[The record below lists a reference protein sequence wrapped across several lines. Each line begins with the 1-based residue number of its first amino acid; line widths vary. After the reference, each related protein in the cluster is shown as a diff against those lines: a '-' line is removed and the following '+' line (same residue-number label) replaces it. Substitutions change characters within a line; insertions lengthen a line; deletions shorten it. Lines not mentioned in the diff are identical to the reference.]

1 MVGDGADGVVM
12 EPVLIVGG
20 GLTGLVAAQQLE
32 RKEAPAVV
40 LEREAEPGG
49 ACRSLSADGF
59 VFDYTGHLLHVAR
72 PETEAYLEELGLWQQ
87 LEIHGRRAA
96 VVIGGRTTPYPVQIN
111 THGLAPEVRRDCL
124 LGFVRAW
131 AEEPAGEPADFRAW
145 VLDRFGEG
153 LAEHFFFPYNSK
165 LYRARPEELGLD
177 WVGRY
182 VPKPKLEE
190 VIDGALGLHD
200 GDVGYNA
207 TFRYPAQGGISLL
220 PNGIADRLSGLRL
233 EHEVTGVHLQE
244 RWVELAGGERIG
256 WRQLLSTISLPAL
269 IDRLA
274 DSLPKE
280 VVEARRA
287 LRWVRVLNLALGVE
301 GPAPSAEHWLY
312 FPDPE
317 LPFYRVGFPSNHG
330 NLAPAGCHTVSV
342 EVSLDPGVG
351 DVEALAA
358 AAQSALVGIG
368 LLDETAVRV
377 RRMTVLDPAYVV
389 FDHPRREAVSLLRGF
404 LNEHGVMLAGRWAEW
419 KYSAMEDA
427 VLDGMAAARRLAA
440 AK

>member
-1 MVGDGADGVVM
+1 M

-20 GLTGLVAAQQLE
+20 GLTGLVAAEQLE
-32 RKEAPAVV
+32 RAGTPTVV

-49 ACRSLSADGF
+49 ACRSHRGDGF

-72 PETEAYLEELGLWQQ
+72 PETEAYLDELGLWQQ

-96 VVIGGRTTPYPVQIN
+96 VVIGGQATPYPVQIN

-131 AEEPAGEPADFRAW
+131 ADEAADEPADFRDW

-153 LAEHFFFPYNSK
+153 LAEHFFFPYNRK
-165 LYRARPEELGLD
+165 LYRARPEELSLD

-190 VIDGALGLHD
+190 VVDGALGLHD
-200 GDVGYNA
+200 EEVGYNA
-207 TFRYPAQGGISLL
+207 IFRYPTSGGIRLL
-220 PNGIADRLSGLRL
+220 PNGVADRLRGLRL
-233 EHEVTGVHLQE
+233 EHEVTGVHLGE
-244 RWVELAGGERIG
+244 RWVELADGERLA
-256 WRQLLSTISLPAL
+256 WRKLLSTISLPAL
-269 IDRLA
+269 VDRLV
-274 DSLPKE
+274 DPLPEE
-280 VVEARRA
+280 VAEARRA

-330 NLAPAGCHTVSV
+330 DLAPAGCHTVSV
-342 EVSLDPGVG
+342 EVSLDPDAG

-358 AAQSALVGIG
+358 DAQSALVSVG
-368 LLDETAVRV
+368 LLDEDAVRV
-377 RRMTVLDPAYVV
+377 RRVTVLDPAYVV
-389 FDHPRREAVSLLRGF
+389 FDHPRREAVALLRGF
-404 LNEHGVMLAGRWAEW
+404 LREHGVTLAGRWAEW

-427 VLDGMAAARRLAA
+427 VLDGMRAARSLGGSG
-440 AK
+440 

>member
-1 MVGDGADGVVM
+1 MKPVV
-12 EPVLIVGG
+12 IVGG
-20 GLTGLVAAQQLE
+20 GLTGLVAAEQLE
-32 RKEAPAVV
+32 RDGTPVV
-40 LEREAEPGG
+40 VFEREAEPGG
-49 ACRSLSADGF
+49 ACRSLSDDGF

-131 AEEPAGEPADFRAW
+131 ADEAADEPADFRAW
-145 VLDRFGEG
+145 VMDRFGEG

-165 LYRARPEELGLD
+165 LYRARPEELSLD

-190 VIDGALGLHD
+190 VVDGALGLHD
-200 GDVGYNA
+200 EDVGYNA
-207 TFRYPAQGGISLL
+207 TFRYPKNGGISLL
-220 PNGIADRLSGLRL
+220 PNGVADRLSGLRL
-233 EHEVTGVHLQE
+233 EQEVTAVHLKE
-244 RWVELAGGERIG
+244 RWVEFADGERLA
-256 WRQLLSTISLPAL
+256 WRQLLSTISLPAF
-269 IDRLA
+269 IDCLV
-274 DSLPKE
+274 DPLPEE
-280 VVEARRA
+280 VAEARRA

-301 GPAPSAEHWLY
+301 GPAPSTEHWLY

-330 NLAPAGCHTVSV
+330 DLAPAGCHTVSV
-342 EVSLDPGVG
+342 EVSLDPDAG

-358 AAQSALVGIG
+358 DAQSALVSVG
-368 LLDETAVRV
+368 LLDEEAVRV
-377 RRMTVLDPAYVV
+377 RRVTVLDPAYVV
-389 FDHPRREAVSLLRGF
+389 FDHPRREAVALLRGF
-404 LNEHGVMLAGRWAEW
+404 LRSHDVTLAGRWAEW

-427 VLDGMAAARRLAA
+427 VLDGMRAARSLSGAG
-440 AK
+440 

>member
-1 MVGDGADGVVM
+1 M
-12 EPVLIVGG
+12 EPALIVGG
-20 GLTGLVAAQQLE
+20 GLTGLVAAERLE
-32 RKEAPAVV
+32 RGGKAAVV

-49 ACRSLSADGF
+49 ACRSISDDGF

-72 PETEAYLEELGLWQQ
+72 AETESYLEELGLWGQ
-87 LEIHGRRAA
+87 LEVHGRRAA

-131 AEEPAGEPADFRAW
+131 ADETSAEPADFRSW

-165 LYRARPEELGLD
+165 LYRARPEELSLD

-182 VPKPKLEE
+182 VPKPKIED

-200 GDVGYNA
+200 EDVGYNA
-207 TFRYPAQGGISLL
+207 TFRYPASGGIDIL
-220 PNGIADRLSGLRL
+220 PNAVAERLNHLRL
-233 EHEVTGVHLQE
+233 EHDVARVHLGE
-244 RWVELAGGERIG
+244 SWVELADGQRLG
-256 WRQLLSTISLPAL
+256 WRKLLSTISLPAL
-269 IDRLA
+269 VDRLV
-274 DSLPKE
+274 DPLPKE

-301 GPAPSAEHWLY
+301 GPAPSEEHWLY

-330 NLAPAGCHTVSV
+330 KLAPAGCHTVSV
-342 EVSLDPGVG
+342 EVSLDPGEG
-351 DVEALAA
+351 DVEALAT
-358 AAQSALVGIG
+358 AAQSALVGVG
-368 LLDETAVRV
+368 LLDEGSVRV
-377 RRMTVLDPAYVV
+377 RRVTVLDPAYVV
-389 FDHPRREAVSLLRGF
+389 FDHPRREAVALLRAF
-404 LNEHGVMLAGRWAEW
+404 LRENGVTLAGRWAEW

-427 VLDGMAAARRLAA
+427 ILDGIRAARQLAV

>member
-1 MVGDGADGVVM
+1 MVGDGADGDVMNSVV
-12 EPVLIVGG
+12 IVGG
-20 GLTGLVAAQQLE
+20 GLTGLVAAEQLD
-32 RKEAPAVV
+32 RAGMPAVV

-49 ACRSLSADGF
+49 ACRSLSDTGF

-72 PETEAYLEELGLWQQ
+72 PETEAYLEELGLWRQ

-131 AEEPAGEPADFRAW
+131 ADDGGDEPADFRAW
-145 VLDRFGEG
+145 VFDRFGEG
-153 LAEHFFFPYNSK
+153 LAKHFFFPYNSK
-165 LYRARPEELGLD
+165 LYRARPEELSLD

-182 VPKPKLEE
+182 VPKPKIED

-200 GDVGYNA
+200 EDVGYNA
-207 TFRYPAQGGISLL
+207 TFRYPARGGIDLL
-220 PNGIADRLSGLRL
+220 PNAVADRLDCLRL
-233 EHEVTGVHLQE
+233 EHEVTKVHLGE
-244 RWVELAGGERIG
+244 SWVELADGQRLE
-256 WRQLLSTISLPAL
+256 WRKLLSTISLPSL
-269 IDRLA
+269 IDCLV
-274 DSLPKE
+274 DPLPEE
-280 VVEARRA
+280 VAEARRA

-301 GPAPSAEHWLY
+301 GPAPSDEHWLY

-330 NLAPAGCHTVSV
+330 KLAPAGCHTVSV
-342 EVSLDPGVG
+342 EVSLDPGEG

-358 AAQSALVGIG
+358 VAQSALVDVG
-368 LLDETAVRV
+368 LLDEGAVRV
-377 RRMTVLDPAYVV
+377 RRVTVLDPAYVV
-389 FDHPRREAVSLLRGF
+389 FDHPRRDVVALLRSF
-404 LNEHGVMLAGRWAEW
+404 LRKNGVTLAGRWAEW

-427 VLDGMAAARRLAA
+427 ILDGMRAARSLGTAG
-440 AK
+440 

>member
-20 GLTGLVAAQQLE
+20 GLTGLVAAEQLE
-32 RKEAPAVV
+32 REGIPAVV

-49 ACRSLSADGF
+49 ACRSLSEDGF

-72 PETEAYLEELGLWQQ
+72 PETEAYFEELGLWRQ
-87 LEIHGRRAA
+87 LEVHGRRAA

-131 AEEPAGEPADFRAW
+131 AGKSADEPADFRAW

-165 LYRARPEELGLD
+165 LYRARPEELSLD

-200 GDVGYNA
+200 EDVGYNA
-207 TFRYPAQGGISLL
+207 TFRYPAKGGISLL
-220 PNGIADRLSGLRL
+220 PNAVADRLGHLRL
-233 EHEVTGVHLQE
+233 EHDVARVHLGE
-244 RWVELAGGERIG
+244 SWVELVDGQRLG
-256 WRQLLSTISLPAL
+256 WRNLLSTISLPAL
-269 IDRLA
+269 FDRLV
-274 DSLPKE
+274 DPLPE
-280 VVEARRA
+280 EIAEARRA

-301 GPAPSAEHWLY
+301 GPARSDEHWLY

-330 NLAPAGCHTVSV
+330 ALAPAGCHTVSV
-342 EVSLDPGVG
+342 EVSLDPGAG
-351 DVEALAA
+351 DVETLAA
-358 AAQSALVGIG
+358 AAQSALVGVG
-368 LLDETAVRV
+368 LLAEGAVRV
-377 RRMTVLDPAYVV
+377 RRVTVLDPAYVV
-389 FDHPRREAVSLLRGF
+389 FDHPRREAVALLRGF
-404 LNEHGVMLAGRWAEW
+404 LREHGVMLAGRWAEW

-427 VLDGMAAARRLAA
+427 VLDGMRAARSIGGAG
-440 AK
+440 

>member
-1 MVGDGADGVVM
+1 M
-12 EPVLIVGG
+12 EHVLIVGG
-20 GLTGLVAAQQLE
+20 GLTGLVAAEQLE
-32 RKEAPAVV
+32 RDGTPAVV

-49 ACRSLSADGF
+49 ACRSLSDDGF

-72 PETEAYLEELGLWQQ
+72 PETQAYLEELGLWRQ
-87 LEIHGRRAA
+87 LNVHTRRAA
-96 VVIGGRTTPYPVQIN
+96 VVIGGWTTPYPVQIN

-131 AEEPAGEPADFRAW
+131 AEELNDEPADFRAW

-165 LYRARPEELGLD
+165 LYRARPEELSLD

-190 VIDGALGLHD
+190 VVSGALGLHD
-200 GDVGYNA
+200 EDVGYNA
-207 TFRYPAQGGISLL
+207 TFRYPAKGGISLL
-220 PNGIADRLSGLRL
+220 PNGIADRLSRLRL
-233 EHEVTGVHLQE
+233 GHEVALVHLGE
-244 RWVELAGGERIG
+244 KWVELAGGERLE
-256 WRQLLSTISLPAL
+256 WRNLLSTISLPAL
-269 IDRLA
+269 INRLVGP
-274 DSLPKE
+274 LPE
-280 VVEARRA
+280 EVEAAKHA

-301 GPAPSAEHWLY
+301 GPAPSGEHWLY
-312 FPDPE
+312 FPDSE

-330 NLAPAGCHTVSV
+330 DVAPAGCHTVSV
-342 EVSLDPGVG
+342 EISLDPTAG

-358 AAQSALVGIG
+358 AAQGALIGIG
-368 LLDETAVRV
+368 LLDETAVQV
-377 RRMTVLDPAYVV
+377 RRVTVIDPAYVV
-389 FDHPRREAVSLLRGF
+389 FDHARREAVAVLRGF
-404 LNEHGVMLAGRWAEW
+404 LRQHGVMLAGRWAEW

-427 VLDGMAAARRLAA
+427 VLDGMSAARRLAA